1 MTRRANRARPPAFRS
16 LAFDD
21 IPEPDFADVVV
32 VSIPASSR
40 AIVDDPAWWARQ
52 IFSVRAMPRWIV
64 GLLGIRQILVRLIGV
79 QPSPASVFD
88 VDKVDGEEALISAD
102 DSHLDFRAAVG
113 IDPEGRLLR
122 VTTTVRLHGW
132 RGRLYFLPV
141 GMLHNPVTRS
151 MTKRAVRDFVRGY

>member
-1 MTRRANRARPPAFRS
+1 
-16 LAFDD
+16 
-21 IPEPDFADVVV
+21 
-32 VSIPASSR
+32 
-40 AIVDDPAWWARQ
+40 
-52 IFSVRAMPRWIV
+52 
-64 GLLGIRQILVRLIGV
+64 LIGV